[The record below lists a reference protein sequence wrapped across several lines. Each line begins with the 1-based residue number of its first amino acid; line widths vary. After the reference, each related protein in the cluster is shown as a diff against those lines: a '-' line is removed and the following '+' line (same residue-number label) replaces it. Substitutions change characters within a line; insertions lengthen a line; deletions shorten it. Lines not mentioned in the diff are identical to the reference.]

1 MQDFE
6 DEVTR
11 GKKEIDQLK
20 VSLKIEQEKSQNLE
34 NKSLS
39 EKSRR
44 RKVKHISKNRM
55 KNLILLIFQNIQRMT
70 KLANQC
76 NQLKAN
82 LQMEKQSG
90 RDLAEKS
97 EENSRLQ
104 KVQWFE

>member
-11 GKKEIDQLK
+11 SKEEIEQLK

-44 RKVKHISKNRM
+44 RKVKHIL
-55 KNLILLIFQNIQRMT
+55 NLINLINTFI
-70 KLANQC
+70 LGYYYIII
-76 NQLKAN
+76 L
-82 LQMEKQSG
+82 
-90 RDLAEKS
+90 
-97 EENSRLQ
+97 
-104 KVQWFE
+104 

>member
-11 GKKEIDQLK
+11 SKEEIEQLK

-44 RKVKHISKNRM
+44 RKVKQFPKKI
-55 KNLILLIFQNIQRMT
+55 
-70 KLANQC
+70 
-76 NQLKAN
+76 
-82 LQMEKQSG
+82 
-90 RDLAEKS
+90 
-97 EENSRLQ
+97 
-104 KVQWFE
+104 

>member
-1 MQDFE
+1 
-6 DEVTR
+6 
-11 GKKEIDQLK
+11 
-20 VSLKIEQEKSQNLE
+20 
-34 NKSLS
+34 
-39 EKSRR
+39 
-44 RKVKHISKNRM
+44 M
-55 KNLILLIFQNIQRMT
+55 KNLILIIFQNIQRMT

-82 LQMEKQSG
+82 LQKEKLLG